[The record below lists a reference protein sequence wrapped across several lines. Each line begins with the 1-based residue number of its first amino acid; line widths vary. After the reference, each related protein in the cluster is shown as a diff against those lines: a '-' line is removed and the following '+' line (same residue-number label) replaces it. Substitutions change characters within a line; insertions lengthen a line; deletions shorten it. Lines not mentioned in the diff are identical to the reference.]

1 MNTQVYF
8 DNLSDLVINKIL
20 SAKKSIHI
28 ALAWFT
34 HRDIW
39 DALELQ
45 SKQGIEVNLLLLDDL
60 TNTDIELSNYI
71 KNFNFFSLVS
81 QERRMLHHKFCVI
94 DYFEVMTGSYNWSYK
109 GNSNFE
115 NLLVVNGDIN
125 LCVKYVS
132 EWEKIAVLVGYKSEY
147 QFETIQLATL
157 DYQITSLEIE
167 KSVIEKQ
174 INEYLYL
181 NQEMID
187 PLINKLLEKRV
198 YLAQL
203 KFSSGIVDEPT
214 KNKIEEDFKKY
225 QKFQDAKSQIEE
237 IFTISEEEKNTLKKK
252 FRKFVLK
259 IHPDRIDNKFG
270 EIADKLFKKM
280 RESYEKNDLN
290 GFEKVISEI
299 EQADLPLKGMES
311 DDNDIK
317 MRTTTLNFKYTELLH
332 NLIELRKSSAYSAI
346 KNESNIEE
354 LIKRKK
360 KTLLQE
366 IELIEIEIEE
376 LEGN

>member
-39 DALELQ
+39 EALVLQ
-45 SKQGIEVNLLLLDDL
+45 SNQGVEVNLLLLDDEI
-60 TNTDIELSNYI
+60 NTDIEIGHYI
-71 KNFNFFSLVS
+71 KSFNFFNLVP

-94 DYFEVMTGSYNWSYK
+94 DYFEVITGSYNWSYK

-115 NLLVVNGDIN
+115 NLLIVNGDIS

-147 QFETIQLATL
+147 QYETIHLATL
-157 DYQITSLEIE
+157 DYQISSLEIE

-181 NQEMID
+181 NQKFID
-187 PLINKLLEKRV
+187 PIINKLLKKRV
-198 YLAQL
+198 YLAKL
-203 KFSSGIVDEPT
+203 KFNIGIVDET
-214 KNKIEEDFKKY
+214 SKDKIEEEYKKY
-225 QKFQDAKSQIEE
+225 QKFQEAKSTIDEV
-237 IFTISEEEKNTLKKK
+237 FTISEEEQKTLKKQFK
-252 FRKFVLK
+252 KFVLK
-259 IHPDRIDNKFG
+259 IHPDKIDDKFG
-270 EIADKLFKKM
+270 KIADKLFKKM

-299 EQADLPLKGMES
+299 EQADLPLRGMPS
-311 DDNDIK
+311 IDNDIK
-317 MRTTTLNFKYTELLH
+317 VRTTTLNFKYTDLLD
-332 NLIELRKSSAYSAI
+332 NLIELRKSKTFVTI
-346 KNESNIEE
+346 KNEPNIEE
-354 LIKRKK
+354 FIKNKK

-366 IELIEIEIEE
+366 IELVEIEIEG
-376 LEGN
+376 LEKK

>member
-45 SKQGIEVNLLLLDDL
+45 SNQGIEVNLLLLDDI
-60 TNTDIELSNYI
+60 TNTDIELSHYI
-71 KNFNFFSLVS
+71 KKFNFFSLVS

-147 QFETIQLATL
+147 QYETIQLATL

-181 NQEMID
+181 NQENID

-203 KFSSGIVDEPT
+203 KFSSGIFDEPA
-214 KNKIEEDFKKY
+214 KDKIEEDFKKY
-225 QKFQDAKSQIEE
+225 QKFQDAKSQIDE
-237 IFTISEEEKNTLKKK
+237 IFTISEEEKSTLKKQ

-290 GFEKVISEI
+290 GFES
-299 EQADLPLKGMES
+299 
-311 DDNDIK
+311 
-317 MRTTTLNFKYTELLH
+317 
-332 NLIELRKSSAYSAI
+332 
-346 KNESNIEE
+346 
-354 LIKRKK
+354 
-360 KTLLQE
+360 
-366 IELIEIEIEE
+366 
-376 LEGN
+376 

>member
-332 NLIELRKSSAYSAI
+332 NLIELRKSITYSAI

-376 LEGN
+376 LEGK

>member
-45 SKQGIEVNLLLLDDL
+45 SNQGIEVNLLLLDDL

-71 KNFNFFSLVS
+71 KKFNFFSLVS

-147 QFETIQLATL
+147 QYETIQLATL

-174 INEYLYL
+174 IKEYLYL
-181 NQEMID
+181 NQEIID

-203 KFSSGIVDEPT
+203 KFSSGIFDEPA
-214 KNKIEEDFKKY
+214 KDKIEEDFKKY
-225 QKFQDAKSQIEE
+225 QKFQDAKSQIDE
-237 IFTISEEEKNTLKKK
+237 IFTISEEEKSTLKKQ

-299 EQADLPLKGMES
+299 EQADLPLKGMAS

-332 NLIELRKSSAYSAI
+332 NLIELRKSKTYLAI

-376 LEGN
+376 LEGK

>member
-39 DALELQ
+39 NALELQ
-45 SKQGIEVNLLLLDDL
+45 SNQGIEVNLLLLDDE
-60 TNTDIELSNYI
+60 TNTEIEISHYI
-71 KNFNFFSLVS
+71 KSFNFFSLVS

-115 NLLVVNGDIN
+115 NLLVVSGDIS

-147 QFETIQLATL
+147 QYETIKLATL
-157 DYQITSLEIE
+157 DYQISSLEIE
-167 KSVIEKQ
+167 KSIIEKQ

-181 NQEMID
+181 NQVIID
-187 PLINKLLEKRV
+187 PLINKLLEKRLF
-198 YLAQL
+198 LAKL
-203 KFSSGIVDEPT
+203 KFSNGIIDQQI
-214 KNKIEEDFKKY
+214 KDDIEEDYKKY
-225 QKFQDAKSQIEE
+225 QKFQDAKSQIDEVFNISKEE
-237 IFTISEEEKNTLKKK
+237 QNTIKKQ

-259 IHPDRIDNKFG
+259 IHPDKVDDNFE
-270 EIADKLFKKM
+270 EIANMLFKKL

-299 EQADLPLKGMES
+299 EQADLPLKGMLRN
-311 DDNDIK
+311 DNDIRL
-317 MRTTTLNFKYTELLH
+317 RTTNLNFKYSELLDS
-332 NLIELRKSSAYSAI
+332 LIELRKSKTYLAI

-354 LIKRKK
+354 FIERKR
-360 KTLLQE
+360 KTLLQD
-366 IELIEIEIEE
+366 IELIEIEIEDME
-376 LEGN
+376 SN

>member
-45 SKQGIEVNLLLLDDL
+45 SNQGVEVNLLLLDDE
-60 TNTDIELSNYI
+60 TNTDIEISHYI
-71 KNFNFFSLVS
+71 KSFSFFSLVS
-81 QERRMLHHKFCVI
+81 KERRMLHHKFCVI

-115 NLLVVNGDIN
+115 NLLVVSGDIN

-147 QFETIQLATL
+147 QYETIQLATL

-181 NQEMID
+181 NQEIID

-198 YLAQL
+198 YLSQL
-203 KFSSGIVDEPT
+203 KFSIGIVDEPT
-214 KNKIEEDFKKY
+214 KDKIEEDYKKY
-225 QKFQDAKSQIEE
+225 QKFQYAKSQLDE
-237 IFTISEEEKNTLKKK
+237 IFTISEEEKNALKKQ
-252 FRKFVLK
+252 FRKFVLR
-259 IHPDRIDNKFG
+259 IHPDKIDNKFG
-270 EIADKLFKKM
+270 KIADKLFKKM

-299 EQADLPLKGMES
+299 EQADLPLKGMPS

-317 MRTTTLNFKYTELLH
+317 MRTTTLNFKYTELLD
-332 NLIELRKSSAYSAI
+332 NIIELRKSKTYSDI
-346 KNESNIEE
+346 KNVSNIEE
-354 LIKRKK
+354 FIKIKK
-360 KTLLQE
+360 KILLQE
-366 IELIEIEIEE
+366 IELIEIEIED
-376 LEGN
+376 LKNK